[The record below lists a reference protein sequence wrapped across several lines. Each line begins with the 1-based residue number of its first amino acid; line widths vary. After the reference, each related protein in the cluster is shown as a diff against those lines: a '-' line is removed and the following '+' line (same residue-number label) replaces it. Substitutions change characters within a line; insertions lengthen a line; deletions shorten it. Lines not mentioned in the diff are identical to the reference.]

1 MSGNTDPAKAIG
13 YAFTHAPELEPHHL
27 AAALNLS
34 GVTAERTGK
43 EHPPI
48 QIHVPPREIVVE
60 QPTVEQ
66 RAARMIAELHPAG
79 TLHGDA
85 FRESN
90 QHLL

>member
-1 MSGNTDPAKAIG
+1 MAGNTDPVNALG
-13 YAFTHAPELEPHHL
+13 YAFSRSTEISTHQLQS
-27 AAALNLS
+27 ALDPN
-34 GVTAERTGK
+34 GVTAEHTGI
-43 EHPPI
+43 EHPI
-48 QIHVPPREIVVE
+48 QIHVPPRKIVVE

-66 RAARMIAELHPAG
+66 RAARKIAELHPAG

>member
-1 MSGNTDPAKAIG
+1 MAGNTDPAKALG
-13 YAFTHAPELEPHHL
+13 YAFSHPTELSLHQLES
-27 AAALNLS
+27 ALNLN
-34 GVTAERTGK
+34 GVTAEHTGK
-43 EHPPI
+43 EHPI
-48 QIHVPPREIVVE
+48 QIHVPPRKIVVE

-66 RAARMIAELHPAG
+66 RAARKIAEIHPAG